1 MENILCAA
9 NSSNMLFYFNEDKY
23 GILPGDVKKELKI
36 ICVLYCADVGGMI
49 TLSFSDEHRLLI
61 STIEPIDEIGA
72 ELKIKQMREQ
82 NAELFSMLEEFSRK
96 FFGGEDEDI
105 EA

>member
-23 GILPGDVKKELKI
+23 GILPEDVKRELKI